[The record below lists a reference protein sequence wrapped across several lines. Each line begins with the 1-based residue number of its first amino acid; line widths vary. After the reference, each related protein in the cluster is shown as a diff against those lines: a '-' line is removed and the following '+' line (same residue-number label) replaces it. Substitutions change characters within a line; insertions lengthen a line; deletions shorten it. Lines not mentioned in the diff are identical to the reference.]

1 MTTFDLIYSGFHLI
15 SSSFIFTQ
23 THTFSFWESRHLSQ
37 EKTVVMT
44 SAENHNRIS
53 RHQISLWL
61 YKYYVIERKREST
74 REDETQDSR
83 DKRTNTYTWQGKCCR
98 NRRTQSKRI
107 KSVKR
112 VESICEFLCLIL
124 FYDYFLLEKET
135 IVTQLN
141 MTHFSWLF
149 LQSFSFIMFYD
160 LMLSSCWVSYTFS
173 VSFFCCVT
181 DLLTALLKLLTSCP
195 FLSFLPHI
203 LLWLTLEVNKHH
215 HVS

>member
-61 YKYYVIERKREST
+61 YKYYVIERKREREST

-160 LMLSSCWVSYTFS
+160 LMLSSCCS
-173 VSFFCCVT
+173 
-181 DLLTALLKLLTSCP
+181 L
-195 FLSFLPHI
+195 LSFIHI
-203 LLWLTLEVNKHH
+203 FSLFLLLCDWPSYCST
-215 HVS
+215 